1 MLDVD
6 ESEAVKTILQLNISI
21 LTRLEKCIANVGK
34 DIERLEPIV
43 REREEAF
50 NEAEA
55 AVSKY
60 KDDLMKDRSFVETF
74 PNYPKKSQY
83 TDEEL
88 KGLLSLYLRDDEAF
102 LKLKENAEEARMVWA
117 KESIQLDRRK
127 HFKSELE
134 GYVEQIN
141 QYKDLA
147 L

>member
-1 MLDVD
+1 
-6 ESEAVKTILQLNISI
+6 
-21 LTRLEKCIANVGK
+21 
-34 DIERLEPIV
+34 
-43 REREEAF
+43 
-50 NEAEA
+50 
-55 AVSKY
+55 
-60 KDDLMKDRSFVETF
+60 MKGRSFVEAF

-88 KGLLSLYLRDDEAF
+88 QGLLSLYLRDDEAF
-102 LKLKENAEEARMVWA
+102 LKLKENAEEARKVWA

-127 HFKSELE
+127 HFRSELE